1 MSGRHH
7 LKFQKA
13 LFYIGAPR
21 TNTYFHQH
29 ATAYN
34 FLSAGRKKWYLLP
47 PSANIGPTI
56 STLPWW
62 LKNVMPYL
70 KIKPIECVQQPGEVL
85 FVPNGWFH
93 AVFNIDE
100 VVGIAFEIGHDK
112 LISDIVKS
120 KLNFKRQDED
130 EDETVREDEEEE
142 AEGDWL

>member
-1 MSGRHH
+1 MGCGAAFGTTVFSFFGIT
-7 LKFQKA
+7 
-13 LFYIGAPR
+13 IGTTLGTHDR
-21 TNTYFHQH
+21 
-29 ATAYN
+29 
-34 FLSAGRKKWYLLP
+34 
-47 PSANIGPTI
+47 ANIGPTI

-70 KIKPIECVQQPGEVL
+70 KIKPIECVQHPGEVL